1 MNRVLFMFTLATL
14 AGILCPS
21 GILLGI
27 LCFVA
32 VSLFLYK
39 KKFGMFTIVTGFV
52 LGILL
57 INFVTP
63 QSQLTSFCG
72 KDIPC
77 SVEVKSVPVKTNYG
91 ISFEGV
97 IRTVDGKKANE
108 KTIMYVSG
116 EPNIKENTIVTFNA
130 VKFKLPNEQLNFNSF
145 DYQRY
150 LKSQKIFVI
159 SNAKAEDVK
168 ETENSKI
175 TIQSLALKVNSFL
188 CDTIEQKFDFETAAL
203 LKGILLGD
211 KSDMSPKVK
220 ADFRDSGLSHVLAV
234 SGLHLTIITAILSIF
249 LRRLSKHHRGL
260 ILLFFIWSFA
270 FIVGLPISIIRAA
283 FMLSML
289 TVANCLHYEN
299 DGLTAM
305 SLIAL
310 LLVIHNPY
318 VVYDTSF
325 SLSFSALLGI
335 FCISPFFQRENFL
348 RIPTMLK
355 DTLVMSFSAQI
366 GTMPILFLNFGR
378 INFLGMVS
386 NLLIV
391 VLLPAIY
398 FVVLLAFV
406 SRLGFIF
413 TIASWLLKAL
423 MWWAS
428 VCAEIPF
435 GNFAAPFEP
444 LFIISIFGITV
455 LCLLLNNFKNVKT
468 PSIIFGCLLVLS
480 FVGYRIGIAPPKD
493 TQITFIS
500 VGQADCAMLRTT
512 TGETYLM
519 DVATANSAED
529 EIVPY
534 LRRAGVTKLDGIF
547 ISHFDDDHCGGL
559 ETVAENFDIKVLF
572 IPDTADVGWGQYK
585 ALVLAQKKDIS
596 VVPMH
601 TGDSVQTDSVTFT
614 ALYPNKGKTD
624 NHNASSLV
632 IRADNND
639 FSAIFPGD
647 LEKDNVLNDCDVD
660 ILKVSHHGSSNG
672 STAEFLAKCT
682 PSVAVISLSK
692 NNSYGFP
699 KQEVVDKI
707 TQYTNYIYRTDLN
720 GTVEINCDQKNY
732 SVRTLR

>member
-21 GILLGI
+21 GVFFGV

-39 KKFGMFTIVTGFV
+39 KKIGMFTIVIGFAF
-52 LGILL
+52 GILL
-57 INFVTP
+57 VNFMTP
-63 QSQLTSFCG
+63 HSQIASFG
-72 KDIPC
+72 DKEIPC
-77 SVEVKSVPVKTNYG
+77 TVEVKSVPVKTNYG

-97 IRTVDGKKANE
+97 IRTVDGEKVNE

-116 EPNIKENTIVTFNA
+116 EPKIKENTIVTFNA
-130 VKFKLPNEQLNFNSF
+130 VKLKLPDGQMNFNSF

-159 SNAKAEDVK
+159 CNAKAEDVK
-168 ETENSKI
+168 EKKPSKT
-175 TIQSLALKVNSFL
+175 TIQGLALKVNSFL
-188 CDTIEQKFDFETAAL
+188 CDTIEQKFEFETAAL

-211 KSDMSPKVK
+211 KSDMSLEVK

-249 LRRLSKHHRGL
+249 LRRLSKRYRGI
-260 ILLFFIWSFA
+260 ILLLFIWSFA

-283 FMLSML
+283 FMLTML
-289 TVANCLHYEN
+289 TIADCLHYEN

-318 VVYDTSF
+318 VVYDTGF

-348 RIPTMLK
+348 RVPPMLK
-355 DTLVMSFSAQI
+355 DSIVMSFSAQI
-366 GTMPILFLNFGR
+366 GTMPILFLSFGR

-398 FVVLLAFV
+398 FIVLFAFV
-406 SRLGFIF
+406 SRIGFIF
-413 TIASWLLKAL
+413 AIASRLLKVL

-428 VCAEIPF
+428 VCAKIPF
-435 GNFAAPFEP
+435 GNFVAPFEP
-444 LFIISIFGITV
+444 LFIISVFGITV
-455 LCLLLNNFKNVKT
+455 LCLFLNNFKNTKI

-480 FVGYRIGIAPPKD
+480 FVGYRMGIAPPKD
-493 TQITFIS
+493 TQITFIN

-519 DVATANSAED
+519 DVATENSAEN

-534 LRRAGVTKLDGIF
+534 LQREGVMKIDGIF
-547 ISHFDDDHCGGL
+547 ISHFDEDHCGGL
-559 ETVAENFDIKVLF
+559 ETIAENFDIKVLF
-572 IPDTADVGWGQYK
+572 VPDTADVGLGQYK
-585 ALVLAQKKDIS
+585 ALVLAQKKNIS

-601 TGDSVQTDSVTFT
+601 TGDCVQTDSVAFT
-614 ALYPNKGKTD
+614 ALYPNEGKPD

-639 FSAIFPGD
+639 ISAIFPGD
-647 LEKDNVLNDCDVD
+647 LEKDNVLNNCDVD

-682 PSVAVISLSK
+682 PSVAVISLAE

-707 TQYTNYIYRTDLN
+707 TRYTNHIYRTDLN
-720 GTVEINCDQKNY
+720 GTVEINCNQKNY